1 MKKIIISEPKRTV
14 WLQETKQID
23 LKLEDGRTVNIRRM
37 EDDNEVQTFFF
48 IDGESKKWTNLYDLD
63 SKNELFNLIDLVSI
77 AMSDELFGQGKDEQI
92 DIDELEGYID
102 NNIR

>member
-48 IDGESKKWTNLYDLD
+48 IDGESKNWTDLYDLD